1 MAMIYNY
8 EDLTFQILSAFR
20 FKHADGFFRV
30 NPRPYAALS
39 LRLAGRTDFSIAGKC
54 FCAKAGDIVYI
65 PADTPYEVEYAGSE
79 IAVIHLRDCNYWE
92 SEIFHPQNAAPLCV
106 RFLELLANFC
116 DHGAVNKVKAELYM
130 ILDAMAQDEKTAK
143 QNSAVENCLSY
154 LEARCCDSHL
164 TIGAVAAK
172 GFMSQSTLQ
181 RAFQERFGMS
191 PKAYLCKLRMERAVS
206 LLVKKEMTVKAVA
219 LACGFTD
226 EKFFSRAFRERYGF
240 SPSQLQ
246 RNSVD

>member
-1 MAMIYNY
+1 MIYNY

-20 FKHADGFFRV
+20 FQHADGFFRV

-39 LRLAGRTDFSIAGKC
+39 LRLGGRSDFSIAGKC
-54 FCAKAGDIVYI
+54 LCAKAGDIVYI
-65 PADTPYEVEYAGSE
+65 PADTPYDVEYADSE
-79 IAVIHLRDCNYWE
+79 IAVIHLRDCNYRE
-92 SEIFHPQNAAPLCV
+92 PEIFHPQNAAPLRV
-106 RFLELLANFC
+106 RFLELLSDFD
-116 DHGAVNKVKAELYM
+116 DHGTVNKIKADLYM
-130 ILDAMAQDEKTAK
+130 FLDAMAQDEKTAGH
-143 QNSAVENCLSY
+143 NSAVENCLSY
-154 LEARCCDSHL
+154 LEAHCCDSHL

-181 RAFQERFGMS
+181 RAFRERFGMS

-206 LLVKKEMTVKAVA
+206 LLVKKELTVKAVA

-246 RNSVD
+246 RSSVD